1 MTSTVDAVRTGVY
14 LCAAVAV
21 PLVALLA
28 AAGDL
33 CALLRALGSLCTAP
47 VVLFA
52 EIHSCKRKRRGFMC
66 HCLCRQRPLPHMC
79 VSLVSLICELSASL
93 YMTLVLMT
101 LDRLVTFS

>member
-1 MTSTVDAVRTGVY
+1 MTSTVDAICTGVY
-14 LCAAVAV
+14 LRAAVAI

-33 CALLRALGSLCTAP
+33 RALLRALGSLCTAP

-52 EIHSCKRKRRGFMC
+52 EIHSCQRKRRGFMC
-66 HCLCRQRPLPHMC
+66 HCPCPQRPLPRVC
-79 VSLVSLICELSASL
+79 ASLVSLVWELAASS
-93 YMTLVLMT
+93 YMT